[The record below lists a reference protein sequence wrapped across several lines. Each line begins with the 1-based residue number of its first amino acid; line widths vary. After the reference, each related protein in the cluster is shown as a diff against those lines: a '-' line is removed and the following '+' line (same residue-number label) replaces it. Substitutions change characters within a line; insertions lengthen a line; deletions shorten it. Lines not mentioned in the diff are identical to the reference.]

1 MAITNADIIFHET
14 MRLLEAGKIKA
25 TGRTI
30 EVRNSEGKT
39 LLIPEAEPIHTFAK
53 WKELGYKVKR
63 GEHAITKLTIWKYN
77 TRRIHDDEADP
88 EERIERGYCF
98 QKTAHFFSASQVEPI
113 IAPGRK
119 TA

>member
-25 TGRTI
+25 TGRAI
-30 EVRNSEGKT
+30 EVTNSEGKR
-39 LLIPEAEPIHTFAK
+39 LLVPEAEPIHTFAK

-63 GEHAITKLTIWKYN
+63 GEHAITKLAIWKYT
-77 TRRIHDDEADP
+77 TRRTDDEADP
-88 EERIERGYCF
+88 EEQTERGYCF
-98 QKTAHFFSASQVEPI
+98 QKTACFFSASQVEPI
-113 IAPGRK
+113 DTPAQK